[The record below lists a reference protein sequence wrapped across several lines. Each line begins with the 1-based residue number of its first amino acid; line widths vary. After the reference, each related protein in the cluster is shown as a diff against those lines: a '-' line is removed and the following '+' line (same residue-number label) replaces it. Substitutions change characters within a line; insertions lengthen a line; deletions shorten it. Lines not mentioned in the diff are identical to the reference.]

1 MSVMIADNK
10 GRQHI
15 YTALLRG
22 ISGVH
27 LGKSPKG
34 GAKHVEDIWGG
45 GGGVNSEQY
54 SF

>member
-27 LGKSPKG
+27 LEKSPKG
-34 GAKHVEDIWGG
+34 GQSTSKIFGG
-45 GGGVNSEQY
+45 GGGGGGGGACE
-54 SF
+54 